1 MDGYAGKDR
10 ILLAISDTTIH
21 GTTRLQ
27 KYGFLLYQQY
37 GRELSAI
44 ARKHHDLAFYNDW
57 KPYWFGPFS
66 ESLGKDVKACVDAC
80 LVYKDMVDPARN
92 SYRYSLTTSGRIRWR
107 RLLGEFKRE
116 VTALHEKVTNLQKM
130 LLERLLQGVYDA
142 YPEYTKQST
151 IKENLL

>member
-1 MDGYAGKDR
+1 M
-10 ILLAISDTTIH
+10 
-21 GTTRLQ
+21 
-27 KYGFLLYQQY
+27 
-37 GRELSAI
+37 
-44 ARKHHDLAFYNDW
+44 
-57 KPYWFGPFS
+57 
-66 ESLGKDVKACVDAC
+66 GKDVKACVDAC

-130 LLERLLQGVYDA
+130 RLERLLQGVYDA